1 MCPQRAHLGADGP
14 VAAFDVLYLFTKDR
28 RRRHEDFFFV
38 VFKKYF
44 VYFRQMLM
52 DFFPYGLA
60 GKQSVDESLEMFVE
74 AKTLS
79 RGTFS
84 NLFWM

>member
-1 MCPQRAHLGADGP
+1 
-14 VAAFDVLYLFTKDR
+14 
-28 RRRHEDFFFV
+28 
-38 VFKKYF
+38 
-44 VYFRQMLM
+44 MLM

-79 RGTFS
+79 RGAFS
-84 NLFWM
+84 NLFFDVKKLGCLLRLKILLENKKIVSRG